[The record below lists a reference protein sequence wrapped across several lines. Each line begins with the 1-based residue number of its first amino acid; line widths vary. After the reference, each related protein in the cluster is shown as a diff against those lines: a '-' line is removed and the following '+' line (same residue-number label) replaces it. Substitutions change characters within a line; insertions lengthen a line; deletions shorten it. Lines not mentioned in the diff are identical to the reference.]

1 MIRNVAA
8 VVPLFVL
15 SACVFFGPRDGLVVV
30 TGKAPTLTGTRCT
43 VAVGPFGSNQR
54 PQEREVEGS
63 FKESF
68 VVNPHLRGHFAS
80 LQCGSGVGLVAERRF
95 KYGRDVEFGGEVPLD
110 GRAP

>member
-1 MIRNVAA
+1 VRNVAA
-8 VVPLFVL
+8 VVPLSLL
-15 SACVFFGPRDGLVVV
+15 SACAFLGPRDGLVVV
-30 TGKAPTLTGTRCT
+30 TGKAPTSEGTRCT
-43 VAVGPFGSNQR
+43 VAVGPLSGNQR

-68 VVNPHLRGHFAS
+68 VVNRHFRGHFAS

-95 KYGRDVEFGGEVPLD
+95 KYGRYVEVGGEVPLD